1 MTAAWAWVAP
11 DVVQAIH
18 DRQICEHGGRDGAPD
33 LESLSAALARPEQ
46 MAAVQPSDAAALAA
60 SYAGALAESRPFPD
74 GNERTAWVVARLF
87 LAINGRELRF
97 QPVEAAVKIAGL
109 ANGTA
114 NEAGLA
120 AWIRAGLASTGP
132 RSAG

>member
-33 LESLSAALARPEQ
+33 L
-46 MAAVQPSDAAALAA
+46 VQPSDAAALAA

-87 LAINGRELRF
+87 LAINGQELRF
-97 QPVEAAVKIAGL
+97 QPLEAAIKIAGL

-132 RSAG
+132 RSAS